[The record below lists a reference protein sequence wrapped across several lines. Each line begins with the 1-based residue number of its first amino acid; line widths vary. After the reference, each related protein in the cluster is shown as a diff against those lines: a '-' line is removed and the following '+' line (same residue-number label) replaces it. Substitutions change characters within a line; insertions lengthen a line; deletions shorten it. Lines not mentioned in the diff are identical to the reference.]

1 MAKRLAFDKHAEHG
15 EMRDVAIADLK
26 PWPQN
31 YRNHTP
37 DQVERIAK
45 SLTTHGQ
52 RKSVVVQASTMRIIA
67 GHGVVQAAQSLGW
80 DNIRCDVWSVESD
93 EQAAAYLVDDNE
105 LSRLAEDDDAVLA
118 GLLVSLQDTEYAPV
132 SYDESELNE
141 LLEQSMT
148 PGPFP
153 QKEVP
158 DEFPEYHPDG
168 MKTEHQCPKC
178 GYEW

>member
-1 MAKRLAFDKHAEHG
+1 MAEKLAFDKHAEHG
-15 EMRDVAIADLK
+15 EMRDVAISDLSA
-26 PWPQN
+26 WPQN
-31 YRNHTP
+31 YRAHP
-37 DQVERIAK
+37 EHQVERIAK
-45 SLTTHGQ
+45 SLALHGQ
-52 RKSVVVQASTMRIIA
+52 RKAVVVQASTMRIIA

-80 DNIRCDVWSVESD
+80 DSIRCDVWDVESD

-105 LSRLAEDDDAVLA
+105 LSRLAEDDEAVLA
-118 GLLVSLQDTEYAPV
+118 GLLVSLQETDFPPLAYNE
-132 SYDESELNE
+132 DELNA

>member
-1 MAKRLAFDKHAEHG
+1 MAEKLAFDKHAEHG
-15 EMRDVAIADLK
+15 EMRDVAISDLK

-31 YRNHTP
+31 YRTHP
-37 DQVERIAK
+37 EAQLLRLDE
-45 SLTTHGQ
+45 SLRRYGQ
-52 RKSVVVQASTMRIIA
+52 RSAVVVQASTMRIVA
-67 GHGVVQAAQSLGW
+67 HHAVVQSAGRLGW
-80 DNIRCDVWSVESD
+80 ETVRCDVWECTDD
-93 EQAAAYLVDDNE
+93 EAAAYLVDDNE
-105 LSRLAEDDDAVLA
+105 LSNLAEDDEAVLA
-118 GLLVSLQDTEYAPV
+118 GLLVSLQETDFPPLAYNE
-132 SYDESELNE
+132 DELNA